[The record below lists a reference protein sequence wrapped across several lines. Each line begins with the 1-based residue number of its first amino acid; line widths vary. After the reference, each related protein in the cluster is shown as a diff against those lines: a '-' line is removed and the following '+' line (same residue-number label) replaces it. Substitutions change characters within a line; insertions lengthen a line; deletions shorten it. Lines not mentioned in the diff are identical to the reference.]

1 MTRQCSKRLSGQRV
15 LAPCRPHHL
24 DVATI
29 VPIRFRDSGAGSDR
43 LILDALREHG
53 AEVSEGA
60 VTDVYEL
67 CFETEDPSR
76 LRRSVT
82 DALRA
87 RCPGWETSV
96 EIFWPE

>member
-1 MTRQCSKRLSGQRV
+1 MSTRTASTW
-15 LAPCRPHHL
+15 RPSF
-24 DVATI
+24 
-29 VPIRFRDSGAGSDR
+29 PIRFRASGVVRDQ

-53 AEVSEGA
+53 DEVSEGA

-67 CFETEDPSR
+67 CFDTEDPSR